1 MAKQN
6 WRPGNQL
13 YPLPVVMVS
22 CGSLEGEH
30 NIITIAWT
38 GTICSDPAMIS
49 VSIRKERHSYE
60 MIKQSGEFVVNLTTE
75 ELVRATD
82 WCGVKSGKD
91 VDKFKEMNLTPIA
104 SSIVKAPAIK
114 ESPINIEC
122 KVKQII
128 PLGSHDMFIA
138 EVVNVQAEDKY
149 LDPDTGAFDLQLAKP
164 ICYSHGHYYSV
175 GKELGKFGFSVK
187 KNDKKNK

>member
-60 MIKQSGEFVVNLTTE
+60 MIKQSGEFVVNLKTE

-82 WCGVKSGKD
+82 WWGVKSGKD